1 MKPIHS
7 LIALTLA
14 GTLSLVGCGST
25 TNSSATN
32 SNQGSQAE
40 KTTQSTANKETSSTD
55 IKAGVTKMLS
65 IATDLKKQIDAG
77 DEAKI
82 KVTGPQLED
91 TWHTFE
97 DSVKPKYPDL
107 YENVEKYLDPTV
119 AGSKANPID
128 KKTLANLDEQLI
140 QVLNELEQK
149 AK

>member
-7 LIALTLA
+7 IIVLTLA
-14 GTLSLVGCGST
+14 GTLTLAGCGST
-25 TNSSATN
+25 NSSDTN
-32 SNQGSQAE
+32 SNQKSQAE
-40 KTTQSTANKETSSTD
+40 KTTQSTSSKETSSTD

-91 TWHTFE
+91 TWHSIE

-107 YENVEKYLDPTV
+107 YENVEKYLNPTV
-119 AGSKANPID
+119 AGAKANTID

-140 QVLNELEQK
+140 QILNELEQK
-149 AK
+149 VK

>member
-7 LIALTLA
+7 IIALTLA
-14 GTLSLVGCGST
+14 GTLTLAGCGT
-25 TNSSATN
+25 TNSSSTN
-32 SNQGSQAE
+32 SNQESPAE
-40 KTTQSTANKETSSTD
+40 KTTQSTSNKEISSND

-65 IATDLKKQIDAG
+65 IATDLKKQIDTG

-91 TWHTFE
+91 TWHSFE

-107 YENVEKYLDPTV
+107 YEKVEKYLDPTV
-119 AGSKANPID
+119 AGSKATPID
-128 KKTLANLDEQLI
+128 KKTLANLDAQLI

-149 AK
+149 VK